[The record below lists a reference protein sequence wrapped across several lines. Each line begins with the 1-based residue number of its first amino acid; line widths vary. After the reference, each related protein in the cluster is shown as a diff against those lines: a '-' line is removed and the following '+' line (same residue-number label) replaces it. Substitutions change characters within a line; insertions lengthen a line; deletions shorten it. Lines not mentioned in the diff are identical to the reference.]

1 MARNVLWS
9 LLLVLAGT
17 GFFAVPSNA
26 QSSVGILD
34 HYTLLP
40 RYSTLQQSGGF
51 AGRQTDYLLTG
62 KYDLLRSA
70 SAGAKFQNA
79 EVWGSIISPYPTT
92 AMVFD
97 IDRLLNL
104 EGLQGQAL
112 PVAAPFDVYEFTGK
126 IADGSSIRLY
136 GSFIGPW
143 MYLRG
148 STTPPPNTADYFT
161 YQLKALARTR
171 PFADANNDGA
181 VDAAD
186 YVMLRTNAAAMSSSQ
201 PTLDDWFQQF
211 GETVPDLNA
220 YDAMLS
226 AAVGSLAPAA
236 AVPEPSLCAIALLGF
251 SALIAQRRRVWHT
264 LLTMC

>member
-9 LLLVLAGT
+9 LLLAFAGI
-17 GFFAVPSNA
+17 GLFAVPGSA
-26 QSSVGILD
+26 QSSVDNLG
-34 HYTLLP
+34 HYRLLP

-51 AGRQTDYLLTG
+51 AGRETDYLLSG
-62 KYDLLRSA
+62 KYDVLRSA
-70 SAGAKFQNA
+70 PSGAKFKNA
-79 EVWGSIISPYPTT
+79 EVWGSVISPYPTV

-97 IDRLLNL
+97 IDTLLNL

-148 STTPPPNTADYFT
+148 STTPPPNAADYFT
-161 YQLKALARTR
+161 YQLKVLARTR
-171 PFADANNDGA
+171 PFADANNDGT

-186 YVMLRTNAAAMSSSQ
+186 YVMLRPNATALSADQ
-201 PTLDDWFQQF
+201 PNLVDWFQQY
-211 GETVPDLNA
+211 GETIPDLNA

-236 AVPEPSLCAIALLGF
+236 AVPEPSLCVIAVLGLLAF
-251 SALIAQRRRVWHT
+251 RAQRRRVAAR
-264 LLTMC
+264 L